1 MAKRILW
8 LIPIVLIGF
17 FIFTAQDFPS
27 GDREKW
33 NNDPQMTKLLMTGE
47 KYAPLPTLSNDYV
60 FSTTPRVYNTRGG
73 SLIVNPSFR
82 PYPTTN
88 TTQSEVIIVRNPVN
102 TSIMWASANMY
113 YPAGGFISEGVY
125 VTTDGG
131 NSWFGNDTLTGA
143 PIGGHGGDPAP
154 AIDKDGT
161 FLITHLGGGIG
172 ANYSTDNGATWS
184 NTFMIITGSQDK
196 NLSNTDD
203 DPTSPYYGRTYTVWT
218 DFRTTVKP
226 ILVSYTSNGGVSWT
240 TAEAINNPPSPYTT
254 SQGCDIVTG
263 PGGVVYATWRDHG
276 ASPFTGKR
284 VGLGVSTNGGDDWTV
299 TNQAFEMNG
308 VRDASFGTYG
318 IRVPDF
324 PRIDVDKSGGPRNGW
339 IYIVTNEFNLAPSGS
354 DADVVMNVSSD
365 GGATWTRSRVNQDPM
380 NNGKLQFFPAVDVD
394 DNGGV
399 NVVYYSNEN
408 TAADSSEVFV
418 ARSLDGGATWDNILV
433 SDHRFRPRAI
443 SGLAGGYSGDYIGI
457 TTANNK
463 IWPVWMDNSTGI
475 YQLWTASIELGP
487 AIQHTPLTNTENVT
501 GPYVINATIT
511 PAGSPIDPAETKVF
525 WSRNGAP
532 LTNSV
537 AMTNSGGNNWTANIP
552 GNGTAAEYRYYIT
565 TEDNLNRT
573 ATNPAGAPTNFHSFM
588 ASPDTQNPQITHT
601 PVGSIPLINW
611 PAPVAA
617 SVTDNIGVDSVYV
630 KWRINSNG
638 VLKQFTLANTGGDNY
653 EGIFNSTPPDVDITD
668 TVFYRV
674 FAVDNSSNSNLDSTS
689 QHAITFLNKFFIEP
703 FPSTTF
709 NTGHWATITAVQIIN
724 ASGVSTGTFPHPV
737 PSEPNFL
744 TVKNTT
750 ALLESQTIDISTFNT
765 AAVIMHESEHDL
777 EPGERVHLEYFADNS
792 TWQSL
797 NIFNGTDNGFGTF
810 EPFDSVAF
818 LLPSNGLHSGFKI
831 RFRGEGLE
839 STDEWF
845 FDDICI
851 IGDVATGNITNTGSI
866 PERFSLSQNYPN
878 PFNPTTKI
886 SFDVSKQ
893 SFVTLKIYDIAGREV
908 AKLVN
913 GNLTAGTYAV
923 DFNGSALSSGVYF
936 YRIEANEFVQ
946 TKRMML
952 IK

>member
-1 MAKRILW
+1 MTKKLLW
-8 LIPIVLIGF
+8 LFPVIALGF
-17 FIFTAQDFPS
+17 FVLTGQDSPVR
-27 GDREKW
+27 DIEKW
-33 NNDPQMTKLLMTGE
+33 DITPDMTGMQMTGE
-47 KYAPLPTLSNDYV
+47 NYSPLPTLPNDFV
-60 FSTTPRVYNTRGG
+60 FTTTPRVVNTRGG
-73 SLIVNPSFR
+73 SLVVNPSFR

-88 TTQSEVIIVRNPVN
+88 TTQSEVIIVRNPIN
-102 TSIMWASANMY
+102 TQIMWASANMY

-125 VTTDGG
+125 VTTNGG
-131 NSWFGNDTLTGA
+131 ANWFGNDTLTGA
-143 PIGGHGGDPAP
+143 PIGSHGGDPGP
-154 AIDKDGT
+154 TIDKDGT

-172 ANYSTDNGATWS
+172 ANYSTNNGLTWS
-184 NTFMIITGSQDK
+184 NTFQIITGSQDK

-203 DPTSPYYGRTYTVWT
+203 VPGSPYYGRSYTVWT

-226 ILVSYTSNGGVSWT
+226 ILVSYTTNGGVSWS
-240 TAEAINNPPSPYTT
+240 TAQAINNPPSPLTT
-254 SQGCDIVTG
+254 SQGCDVVVG

-276 ASPFTGKR
+276 SSPFTGVR
-284 VGLGVSTNGGDDWTV
+284 VGLGVSTNGGANWTV
-299 TNQAFEMNG
+299 TDQAFAMNG
-308 VRDASFGTYG
+308 VRDATFGTYG

-339 IYIVTNEFNLAPSGS
+339 IYIVTNEFNLAPAGS

-408 TAADSSEVFV
+408 TAADSAEVFV
-418 ARSLDGGATWDNILV
+418 GRSIDGGATWDNILV

-443 SGLAGGYSGDYIGI
+443 SGLAGGYQGDYIGI

-487 AIQHTPLTNTENVT
+487 AINHTPLTNTENIA

-511 PAGSPIDPAETKVF
+511 PAGSPISAPDTKVF

-532 LTNSV
+532 ITNSV

-552 GNGTAAEYRYYIT
+552 GNGTNAEYRYYIT
-565 TEDNLNRT
+565 TKDGLNRT
-573 ATNPAGAPTNFHSFM
+573 STNPGGAPANYHSFM
-588 ASPDTQNPQITHT
+588 AAIDTQNPVIGHT
-601 PVGSIPLINW
+601 PVGAIPLINW
-611 PAPVAA
+611 PAMVSAT
-617 SVTDNIGVDSVYV
+617 VTDNIGVDSVYV
-630 KWRINSNG
+630 KWRKNSGPVNT
-638 VLKQFTLANTGGDNY
+638 FTLANTGGDNY
-653 EGIFNSTPPDVDITD
+653 EGTFNSTQPEVNITD
-668 TVFYRV
+668 TIFYRV
-674 FAVDNSSNSNLDSTS
+674 FAIDNSSNSNLDSTS

-709 NTGHWATITAVQIIN
+709 NTGHWATITAVQIID

-737 PSEPNFL
+737 PSAPFFL
-744 TVKNTT
+744 SVKNTT
-750 ALLESQTIDISTFNT
+750 ALLESQTIDLSSFNT
-765 AAVIMHESEHDL
+765 AVMIMHESEHDL
-777 EPGERVHLEYFADNS
+777 EIGERVHLEYFASNS

-810 EPFDSVAF
+810 EPFDSVTF
-818 LLPSNGLHSGFKI
+818 TLPANALHAGFKF
-831 RFRGEGLE
+831 RYRGEGLE
-839 STDEWF
+839 STDEWY

-851 IGDVATGNITNTGSI
+851 IGDVQTGNISNTGSI
-866 PERFSLSQNYPN
+866 PEKYSLSQNYPN

-886 SFDVSKQ
+886 SFDIPNQSHVSI
-893 SFVTLKIYDIAGREV
+893 KIYDVTGREIS
-908 AKLVN
+908 KLIN
-913 GNLTAGTYAV
+913 QQFNPGSYTV
-923 DFNGSALSSGVYF
+923 DFNGSNLASGVYF
-936 YRIEANEFVQ
+936 YRLEAAGFVQ